1 MKKSITIL
9 PLLCCASFSVFA
21 KSYLNLGYGVSVPST
36 DQQLVFTGIEEV
48 YISPD
53 TSDSVW
59 SITLGYGMG
68 NNTSIEMAYSQ
79 FNGDTELEK
88 PATVSGS
95 VVTTYDYQVNMKA
108 EQFSITPVYH
118 TNFGKK
124 ISIKGGMGVTYTH
137 YEFSGSTSR
146 ELNGNDAGPI
156 PGAIVPSPQSD
167 KKWGVN
173 ATVGADYLLL
183 QGLTIGVQANYSY
196 DNVASHKSVLGTVG
210 FRF

>member
-9 PLLCCASFSVFA
+9 PLLCCTSFGAFA
-21 KSYLNLGYGVSVPST
+21 KSYVNLGYGVSAPST
-36 DQQLVFTGIEEV
+36 DKQLVFTGTEKV

-53 TSDSVW
+53 TSDSIW
-59 SITLGYGMG
+59 NIILGYATG

-79 FNGDTELEK
+79 FNSDTESEK
-88 PATVSGS
+88 SFTTSGS
-95 VVTTYDYQVNMKA
+95 LVTTHEYQVNMKA
-108 EQFSITPVYH
+108 QQFSITPVYH
-118 TNFGKK
+118 KSLSNK
-124 ISIKGGMGVTYTH
+124 ISIKGGMGVVYTH

-156 PGAIVPSPQSD
+156 PGVIVPAPTTD

-183 QGLTIGVQANYSY
+183 EGLTIGIQANYSY
-196 DNVASHKSVLGTVG
+196 DSIASHKSVLGTVG